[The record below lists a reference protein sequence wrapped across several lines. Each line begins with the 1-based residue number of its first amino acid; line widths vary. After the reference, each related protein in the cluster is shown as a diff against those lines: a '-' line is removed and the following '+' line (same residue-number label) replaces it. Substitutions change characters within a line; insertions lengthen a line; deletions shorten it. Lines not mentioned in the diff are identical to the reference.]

1 MSTLPASKVVMI
13 LQLHELIMESRKLSK
28 LTQKEA
34 AKLLNISASTL
45 SRYETNP
52 ESISLPVFRAMCNL
66 YQIPRDISNQVIY
79 HSSTV
84 SRKKVMRV
92 NEPLDDYGEEA
103 INPVY
108 RAYKSDPTF
117 YQLFEDFYR
126 KPTPEKERFK
136 EFLIAYLHLKS

>member
-1 MSTLPASKVVMI
+1 MI
-13 LQLHELIMESRKLSK
+13 LQLHELITESRTLSQ

-52 ESISLPVFRAMCNL
+52 ESISLPVFRAMCKL

-79 HSSTV
+79 QSSTTI
-84 SRKKVMRV
+84 SRKKGMRV
-92 NEPLDDYGEEA
+92 KEPLDDYGEEA
-103 INPVY
+103 IHPVY
-108 RAYKSDPTF
+108 HAYQSDPTF
-117 YQLFEDFYR
+117 YKLFEDFYR